1 MASFA
6 NLFFVQGVCF
16 KDYFDR
22 NVFFV
27 AYVDNGKVVLKGD
40 SPRVHGR
47 KAEGPSKTFAQHMGK
62 HFPYSNAE
70 RAIVSGAKGRSQA

>member
-1 MASFA
+1 MSESPRARCE
-6 NLFFVQGVCF
+6 VRGDMRRV
-16 KDYFDR
+16 
-22 NVFFV
+22 V

-40 SPRVHGR
+40 SPRAHGR

-70 RAIVSGAKGRSQA
+70 RAIVSGARGRSQA